1 MFQNS
6 MLVSMIPFCT
16 AKEVVGRGSHCVLA
30 MAVGMWMESV
40 SLGLEAVAEV
50 QAGMVGCQWV
60 LSRVAVTEQ
69 ASRRVSMVAF
79 SVCCWML

>member
-16 AKEVVGRGSHCVLA
+16 AKEVVGLGSHCVLA

-69 ASRRVSMVAF
+69 VRRRVSMVAF